1 MKMIRKIEI
10 MKDKIGG
17 NRPIKAKDVLFLLG
31 FFWWWWE
38 GGLIKRNSKHQMI
51 RMLKTFGEMFK
62 F

>member
-31 FFWWWWE
+31 FFLVVVG
-38 GGLIKRNSKHQMI
+38 GGLN
-51 RMLKTFGEMFK
+51 
-62 F
+62 